1 MKLIRGLALGS
12 VAAVVVTAGAQA
24 ADLPVKAKA
33 VEYVKVCSLYGAG
46 FYYIPG
52 TDTCIR
58 LGGYMRIDT
67 SFNSAGPYEAPSW
80 SGNAG
85 QQNRLRNEIIGRS
98 RETLD
103 IDTRTATEYG
113 VLRTFFTGTFSWTTG
128 TDGISTGSLGTNFAF
143 IQFAGFTMGKALSQ
157 YDTPWN
163 AYPGGNNTSFLLG
176 GESTETGI
184 QQLAYTA
191 DFGQGVTGSVSVEDT
206 ASYRTS
212 SLYNTS
218 TGSPTNY
225 AGGTFGTSSYGGTY
239 TPDIVGML
247 RVDQAWGLFQA
258 SVAAH
263 DVHASYYVPALETSG
278 HPSDVWGWAGQLG
291 LSIKNIPTGAGDSIN
306 TSVGYAYGASRY
318 VFGSDAPGS
327 FAMYGGTS
335 LPGVYQSLA
344 AAGLGDGVFGGT
356 SPANGTGIERS
367 TAWGFRGAY
376 NHNWNEK
383 WSSALFGSYSQMS
396 WGAAGK
402 ALICATAVGYTCN
415 PNFTIAQ
422 VGGVTRWTP
431 VKGFALSGEV
441 MYTYLD
447 QKNSGV
453 VTLPTIAT
461 KPAAQ
466 YEWKDQ
472 GTLSVNVR
480 AQRNF

>member
-1 MKLIRGLALGS
+1 MKLIRGLTLGS
-12 VAAVVVTAGAQA
+12 VAAIVVTAGAQA

-67 SFNSAGPYEAPSW
+67 SFNAAGPYEQPAW
-80 SGNAG
+80 NGNSG
-85 QQNRLRNEIIGRS
+85 QQNRLRNAFIGRV
-98 RETLD
+98 RQTLD

-113 VLRTFFTGTFSWTTG
+113 VLRTFFNGTFSWSTG

-143 IQFAGFTMGKALSQ
+143 IQFAGFTIGKAISQ
-157 YDTPWN
+157 FDVPWT
-163 AYPGGNNTSFLLG
+163 AYPGNNTSFLLG

-191 DFGQGVTGSVSVEDT
+191 DFGQGVTGAVAVEDT
-206 ASYRTS
+206 ATYRQS

-218 TGSPTNY
+218 TMTPANY
-225 AGGTFGTSSYGGTY
+225 AQGLFGASSYGGTY
-239 TPDIVGML
+239 APDIVGML

-263 DVHASYYVPALETSG
+263 RVHASYYVPTLETSG
-278 HPSDVWGWAGQLG
+278 HPSDAWGWAGQLG
-291 LSIKNIPTGAGDSIN
+291 LSIKNLPTGPGDSIN
-306 TSVGYAYGASRY
+306 ASVGYAYGASRY
-318 VFGSDAPGS
+318 MYGSDAPGAFS
-327 FAMYGGTS
+327 MYGGTS
-335 LPGVYQSLA
+335 LPGSYQSLA
-344 AAGLGDGVFGGT
+344 SGGLADGVFGGT
-356 SPANGTGIERS
+356 SSANGTSIQRS
-367 TAWGFRGAY
+367 TAWGLRAGY

-383 WSSALFGSYSQMS
+383 WSSSLFGSYSQML
-396 WGAAGK
+396 WGAGGK
-402 ALICATAVGYTCN
+402 ALICTTAVGYACN
-415 PNFTIAQ
+415 PDFSLSQ
-422 VGGVTRWTP
+422 VGTVTRWTP
-431 VKGFALSGEV
+431 VKGFTLSGEV